1 MLSVDDVLAARSGK
15 AYDSDGDKVGS
26 VGEVYLDDQTGQ
38 PAWVTVNTGLFGTSE
53 SFVPLEGARV
63 EGDDLHLPYS
73 KAKIKDAP
81 RQDADK
87 HLDVEQEE
95 ALYHYYGLGNGAGD
109 RRDFDGDRDRR
120 DFEGDRDRDA
130 AVGGAAGT
138 AGAAGVAGAAGRDRD
153 RDGHTVDDKARDIAD
168 NRDGRDE
175 AFVEGDRDR
184 RDFDGDRDGEGVV
197 RHEERVNVGTERR
210 ESGKARLRKYVVTDQ
225 QQVDVPVSREEV
237 NVTREPVNERASNV
251 TLGEQTETVTLHEE
265 RPVVDKETVAVERV
279 GLDVDEVRDTERVQ
293 TEVAHEEVEVDT
305 DGTRGRTGDR
315 DVDAARGRTAD
326 RDGDGHTIDD
336 KARDFKNKH

>member
-15 AYDSDGDKVGS
+15 AYDSDGEKVGS

-109 RRDFDGDRDRR
+109 RRDFEGDRDRR
-120 DFEGDRDRDA
+120 DFDGDRDRDA

-153 RDGHTVDDKARDIAD
+153 FDGDRRDVTADRDRDGHTVDDKARDIAD
-168 NRDGRDE
+168 NG
-175 AFVEGDRDR
+175 
-184 RDFDGDRDGEGVV
+184 DGEGVV

-237 NVTREPVNERASNV
+237 NVTREPMNERASNV
-251 TLGEQTETVTLHEE
+251 TLGEQTEAVTLHEE

-315 DVDAARGRTAD
+315 DVDDARGRTAD

>member
-95 ALYHYYGLGNGAGD
+95 ALYHYYGLGNSAGD
-109 RRDFDGDRDRR
+109 RRDFD
-120 DFEGDRDRDA
+120 GDRDRDA

-153 RDGHTVDDKARDIAD
+153 FDGDRRDVTADRDRDGHTVGDKARDIAD
-168 NRDGRDE
+168 NRDGRQDGRDE
-175 AFVEGDRDR
+175 AFVDGDRDR
-184 RDFDGDRDGEGVV
+184 RDVDGDRDGEGVV

-210 ESGKARLRKYVVTDQ
+210 ESGKARLRKYVVTEQ

-237 NVTREPVNERASNV
+237 NVTREPMNERASNV

-293 TEVAHEEVEVDT
+293 TEVAHEEVEVEVDT
-305 DGTRGRTGDR
+305 DGTRGRTG
-315 DVDAARGRTAD
+315 D

-336 KARDFKNKH
+336 KARDLKNKH

>member
-95 ALYHYYGLGNGAGD
+95 ALYHYYGLGNSAGD
-109 RRDFDGDRDRR
+109 RRDFD
-120 DFEGDRDRDA
+120 GDRDRDA

-153 RDGHTVDDKARDIAD
+153 FDGDRRDVTADRDRDGHTVDDKARDIAD

-175 AFVEGDRDR
+175 AFVDGDRDR
-184 RDFDGDRDGEGVV
+184 RDVDGDRDGEGVV

-210 ESGKARLRKYVVTDQ
+210 ESGKARLRKYVVTEQ

-237 NVTREPVNERASNV
+237 NVTREPMNERASNV

-293 TEVAHEEVEVDT
+293 TEVAHEEVEVEVDT
-305 DGTRGRTGDR
+305 DGTRGRTG
-315 DVDAARGRTAD
+315 D

>member
-15 AYDSDGDKVGS
+15 AYDRDGDKIGS

-63 EGDDLHLPYS
+63 EGDDLHLPYE

-95 ALYHYYGLGNGAGD
+95 ALYRYYGIGD
-109 RRDFDGDRDRR
+109 GTTSGERRDFDGDRDRNA
-120 DFEGDRDRDA
+120 GVA
-130 AVGGAAGT
+130 GAAGT
-138 AGAAGVAGAAGRDRD
+138 AGAAGAAGTFDRD
-153 RDGHTVDDKARDIAD
+153 RTADVDRDRTTDVDRDRAGLAGDRDADRRDIAG
-168 NRDGRDE
+168 N
-175 AFVEGDRDR
+175 EG
-184 RDFDGDRDGEGVV
+184 GMV

-210 ESGKARLRKYVVTDQ
+210 EAGKARLRKYVVNEQ
-225 QQVDVPVSREEV
+225 QSVDVPVTREEV
-237 NVTREPVNERASNV
+237 HVTREPLNERAA
-251 TLGEQTETVTLHEE
+251 TGAKLGEDTETVTLHEE
-265 RPVVDKETVAVERV
+265 RPVVEKETVAVERV
-279 GLDVDEVRDTERVQ
+279 GLDVDQVRETERVQ
-293 TEVAHEEVEVDT
+293 TDVAREEIEVEQGGVK
-305 DGTRGRTGDR
+305 
-315 DVDAARGRTAD
+315 GRTAD
-326 RDGDGHTIDD
+326 RDADGHTLDD

>member
-109 RRDFDGDRDRR
+109 RRDFEGDRDRR
-120 DFEGDRDRDA
+120 DFDGDRDRDT

-138 AGAAGVAGAAGRDRD
+138 TGAAGVAGAAGRDRDFDGDRRDVTADRD

-168 NRDGRDE
+168 NG
-175 AFVEGDRDR
+175 
-184 RDFDGDRDGEGVV
+184 DGEGVV

-237 NVTREPVNERASNV
+237 NVTREPMNERASNV

>member
-15 AYDSDGDKVGS
+15 AYDNDGDKVGS

-109 RRDFDGDRDRR
+109 RRDFEGDRDRR
-120 DFEGDRDRDA
+120 DFDGDRDRDT

-153 RDGHTVDDKARDIAD
+153 FDGDRRDVTADRDRDGHTVDHKARDIAD
-168 NRDGRDE
+168 NG
-175 AFVEGDRDR
+175 
-184 RDFDGDRDGEGVV
+184 DGEGVV

-237 NVTREPVNERASNV
+237 NVTREPMNERASNV
-251 TLGEQTETVTLHEE
+251 TLGEQTESVTLHEE

-315 DVDAARGRTAD
+315 DVDAASGRTAD

>member
-120 DFEGDRDRDA
+120 DFDGDRDRDT

-153 RDGHTVDDKARDIAD
+153 FDGDRRDVTADRDRDGHTVDDKARDIAD
-168 NRDGRDE
+168 N
-175 AFVEGDRDR
+175 
-184 RDFDGDRDGEGVV
+184 RDGEGVV

-210 ESGKARLRKYVVTDQ
+210 ESGKVRLRKYVVTDQ

-237 NVTREPVNERASNV
+237 NVTREPMNERASNV

-305 DGTRGRTGDR
+305 DGTRGRT
-315 DVDAARGRTAD
+315 AD

>member
-15 AYDSDGDKVGS
+15 AYDRDGDKVGS

-63 EGDDLHLPYS
+63 EGEDLHLPYE

-95 ALYHYYGLGNGAGD
+95 ALYRYYGLGNSSTSGD
-109 RRDFDGDRDRR
+109 VRDGDRDRN
-120 DFEGDRDRDA
+120 
-130 AVGGAAGT
+130 
-138 AGAAGVAGAAGRDRD
+138 AGVAGAAGMAGAAGTVERDRNEGVDRD
-153 RDGHTVDDKARDIAD
+153 RDGVRG
-168 NRDGRDE
+168 NRDNNDAA
-175 AFVEGDRDR
+175 AFSGDRDR
-184 RDFDGDRDGEGVV
+184 DADRRDVADNEGGMV

-210 ESGKARLRKYVVTDQ
+210 EAGKARLRKYVVNEQ
-225 QQVDVPVSREEV
+225 QSVDVPVSREEV
-237 NVTREPVNERASNV
+237 HVTREPLNERAA
-251 TLGEQTETVTLHEE
+251 TGTKLGEDTQTVTLHEE
-265 RPVVDKETVAVERV
+265 RPVVEKETVAVERV
-279 GLDVDEVRDTERVQ
+279 GLDVDQVRETERVQ
-293 TEVAHEEVEVDT
+293 TNVAREEVEVEQ
-305 DGTRGRTGDR
+305 GG
-315 DVDAARGRTAD
+315 VQGRTAD
-326 RDGDGHTIDD
+326 RDGDGHTVDD

>member
-120 DFEGDRDRDA
+120 DFDGDRDRDA

-153 RDGHTVDDKARDIAD
+153 FDGDRRDVTADRDRDGHTVDDKARDIAD
-168 NRDGRDE
+168 NG
-175 AFVEGDRDR
+175 
-184 RDFDGDRDGEGVV
+184 DGEGVV

-237 NVTREPVNERASNV
+237 NVTREPMNERASNV

-293 TEVAHEEVEVDT
+293 TEVAHEEVEVEVDT
-305 DGTRGRTGDR
+305 DGTRGRTG
-315 DVDAARGRTAD
+315 D

>member
-1 MLSVDDVLAARSGK
+1 MPR
-15 AYDSDGDKVGS
+15 
-26 VGEVYLDDQTGQ
+26 
-38 PAWVTVNTGLFGTSE
+38 FH
-53 SFVPLEGARV
+53 PLEVTDIRR
-63 EGDDLHLPYS
+63 ETR
-73 KAKIKDAP
+73 DAVVLTLRP
-81 RQDADK
+81 RAEDAAAFAFTQGQY
-87 HLDVEQEE
+87 LTF
-95 ALYHYYGLGNGAGD
+95 

-120 DFEGDRDRDA
+120 DFDGDRDRDA

-153 RDGHTVDDKARDIAD
+153 FDGDRRDVTADRDRDGHTVDDKARDIAD
-168 NRDGRDE
+168 NG
-175 AFVEGDRDR
+175 
-184 RDFDGDRDGEGVV
+184 DGEGVV

-237 NVTREPVNERASNV
+237 NVTREPMNERASNV

>member
-120 DFEGDRDRDA
+120 DFDGDRDRDT

-153 RDGHTVDDKARDIAD
+153 FDGDRRDVTADRDRDGHTVDDKARDIAD
-168 NRDGRDE
+168 NG
-175 AFVEGDRDR
+175 
-184 RDFDGDRDGEGVV
+184 DGEGVV

-237 NVTREPVNERASNV
+237 NVTREPMNERASNV
-251 TLGEQTETVTLHEE
+251 TLGEETETVTLHEE

-305 DGTRGRTGDR
+305 DGTRGRT
-315 DVDAARGRTAD
+315 AD

>member
-120 DFEGDRDRDA
+120 DFDGDRDRDT

-153 RDGHTVDDKARDIAD
+153 FDGDRRDVTADRDRDGHTVDDKARDIAD
-168 NRDGRDE
+168 N
-175 AFVEGDRDR
+175 
-184 RDFDGDRDGEGVV
+184 RDGEGVV

-210 ESGKARLRKYVVTDQ
+210 ESGKARLRKYVVTEQ

-237 NVTREPVNERASNV
+237 NVTREPMNEPASNV

-315 DVDAARGRTAD
+315 D
-326 RDGDGHTIDD
+326 GDGHTIDD

>member
-15 AYDSDGDKVGS
+15 AYDSDGEKVGS

-109 RRDFDGDRDRR
+109 RHDFEGDRDRR
-120 DFEGDRDRDA
+120 DFDGDRDRDA

-153 RDGHTVDDKARDIAD
+153 FDGDRRDVTADRDRDGHTVDDKARDIAD
-168 NRDGRDE
+168 NG
-175 AFVEGDRDR
+175 
-184 RDFDGDRDGEGVV
+184 DGEGVV

-237 NVTREPVNERASNV
+237 NVTREPMNERASNV
-251 TLGEQTETVTLHEE
+251 TLGEQTEAVTLHEE

-315 DVDAARGRTAD
+315 DVDDARGRTAD

>member
-26 VGEVYLDDQTGQ
+26 VGEVYLDDQTSQ

-109 RRDFDGDRDRR
+109 RRDFEGDRDRR
-120 DFEGDRDRDA
+120 DFDGDRDRDT

-153 RDGHTVDDKARDIAD
+153 FDGDRRDVTADRDRDGHTVDDKARDIAD
-168 NRDGRDE
+168 NG
-175 AFVEGDRDR
+175 
-184 RDFDGDRDGEGVV
+184 DGEGVV

-237 NVTREPVNERASNV
+237 NVTREPMNERASNV

-315 DVDAARGRTAD
+315 DVDDARGRTAD

>member
-109 RRDFDGDRDRR
+109 RRDFDGDRDR
-120 DFEGDRDRDA
+120 DA

-153 RDGHTVDDKARDIAD
+153 FDGDRRDVTADRDRDGHTVDDKARDIAD
-168 NRDGRDE
+168 NG
-175 AFVEGDRDR
+175 
-184 RDFDGDRDGEGVV
+184 DGEGVV

-237 NVTREPVNERASNV
+237 NVTREPMNERASNV

>member
-95 ALYHYYGLGNGAGD
+95 ALYHYYGLGNSAGD

-120 DFEGDRDRDA
+120 DFDGDRDRDA

-153 RDGHTVDDKARDIAD
+153 FDGDRRDVTADRDRDGHTVDDKARDIAD
-168 NRDGRDE
+168 N
-175 AFVEGDRDR
+175 
-184 RDFDGDRDGEGVV
+184 RDGEGVV

-210 ESGKARLRKYVVTDQ
+210 ESGKARLRKYVVTEQ

-237 NVTREPVNERASNV
+237 NVTREPMNERASNV

-293 TEVAHEEVEVDT
+293 TEVAHEEVEVEVDT
-305 DGTRGRTGDR
+305 DGTRGRTG
-315 DVDAARGRTAD
+315 D